1 MKNLIPITL
10 ILSICMLVL
19 PLLALKGEAVT
30 QAPAAEKEAVYT
42 AAKIN
47 TDKFRVFM
55 PESEKVVEM
64 TAEDYILCVV
74 AAEMPALYETEA
86 LKAQAVAAYSFACR
100 RRAESKD
107 KDYDITAD
115 HTVDQSFISEA
126 DLREKWGNKAEEYI
140 EKIRSAVKAV
150 SGQAV
155 TYKGDIALTLY
166 HAISCGVTESSADI
180 WGGEYSYLTSV
191 DSSWDKLADNYLS
204 TVSVSVED
212 FKKKIGS
219 EVRLEGKEGDW
230 IKITE
235 STKNGSVKKL
245 LVGTKA
251 FSGEEIRKLFD
262 LRSLNFTVEFKDG
275 NFVFSVKG
283 YGHGVGMSQNGA
295 NYMAKQGSD
304 YKEILE
310 HYYKGCTLNNLS

>member
-10 ILSICMLVL
+10 ILSIFMLVL
-19 PLLALKGEAVT
+19 PLLALKEEEVE
-30 QAPAAEKEAVYT
+30 QKPVAENNTVYT
-42 AAKIN
+42 ASKIN

-55 PESEKVVEM
+55 PESKEIKEM
-64 TAEDYILCVV
+64 SAEDYILCVV

-100 RRAESKD
+100 RRAESKN

-126 DLREKWGNKAEEYI
+126 QLQDKWGDKAEDYI
-140 EKIRSAVKAV
+140 GKIRSAVKAV

-180 WGGEYSYLTSV
+180 WGGEYPYLVSV
-191 DSSWDKLADNYLS
+191 DSNWDKLADNYLS
-204 TVSVSVED
+204 KVTVSTED
-212 FKKKIGS
+212 FKEKLGS
-219 EVRLEGKEGDW
+219 NISFEGKEDSW

-235 STKNGSVKKL
+235 ITKNGSVKKL
-245 LVGTKA
+245 LISGKEFT
-251 FSGEEIRKLFD
+251 GEEIRKLFD

-275 NFVFSVKG
+275 SFEFSVKG

-295 NYMAKQGSD
+295 NYMAKQGSN

-310 HYYKGCTLNNLS
+310 YYYKGCTVNDLQ